1 MNEETRLREAIVE
14 AGRRLRQCGL
24 IGAGEG
30 NLTARLAG
38 GRLLATPAGGNKGYL
53 TPEEI
58 VVLDAEGRPL
68 ESGAPPASTEIA
80 LHVAAYAARPDAR
93 AVVHAHPLAAL
104 AHAMAGRAL
113 QILVPEAGF
122 AAGATIPVAP
132 FAEPGTA
139 AVGASVRPLLA
150 AGHDVVLLER
160 HGAVALGR
168 DPLAAADLLEVVE
181 RAARLSLHLR
191 ILAPPV

>member
-1 MNEETRLREAIVE
+1 M
-14 AGRRLRQCGL
+14 
-24 IGAGEG
+24 
-30 NLTARLAG
+30 
-38 GRLLATPAGGNKGYL
+38 
-53 TPEEI
+53 
-58 VVLDAEGRPL
+58 
-68 ESGAPPASTEIA
+68 
-80 LHVAAYAARPDAR
+80 
-93 AVVHAHPLAAL
+93 
-104 AHAMAGRAL
+104 
-113 QILVPEAGF
+113 
-122 AAGATIPVAP
+122 AP

-150 AGHDVVLLER
+150 AGHDVVLLDR